1 MGQGLAGLLGSMLKV
16 GTIGFGGGAALIPVM
31 EKELVDRGALDER
44 TFGTHTL
51 IANIT
56 PGALPVKLAALA
68 GAEGNGWLGSVL
80 AALAVALPG
89 TFATVGLLAGFN
101 AIGPGAIRFVEFAAV
116 GIAAFII
123 VLLAMFIA
131 KVLRAGGRRLRIYVL
146 VVLAS
151 FVATGANQLVAVA
164 GRLFG
169 QEWNTAIPQLNALQL
184 ILATLVVIGVST
196 MVRRTGPAPVAGG
209 PTPSKSA
216 TSAWWAGGA
225 FSVLVAVVLV
235 ASFAIGGAGFL
246 GLVGLSTV
254 TSFGGGEAY
263 VGVADGFFVAS
274 GIVPGNEFY
283 GQAVP
288 VANALPGPILVK
300 IASALGY
307 SYGLQAGGWQ
317 LGIVFA
323 VAAFLLSVSA
333 CSAVAMLL
341 MGGYGK
347 VANSAFVRRLG
358 SYVLPVICGL
368 LITTCLS
375 MILAN
380 MDIAGHAGINQPAV
394 GWATL
399 IGAVA
404 LWALHKRFH
413 LHDVVLLLIAGGVS
427 LVGMLLA
434 A

>member
-1 MGQGLAGLLGSMLKV
+1 MSHGLPGILGSMLKV

-31 EKELVDRGALDER
+31 EKELVDRGALDDK

-56 PGALPVKLAALA
+56 PGALPVKLGALA
-68 GAEGNGWLGSVL
+68 GAHTHGWLGSVL
-80 AALAVALPG
+80 SALAVALPG
-89 TFATVGLLAGFN
+89 TFATVGLLASFN
-101 AIGPGAIRFVEFAAV
+101 AIGPEAIRFVEFAAV

-123 VLLAMFIA
+123 VLLALFIA
-131 KVLRAGGRRLRIYVL
+131 KVLRAGGRRFRVFVL
-146 VVLAS
+146 VVLAA
-151 FVATGANQLVAVA
+151 FLATGANQLVRLV

-169 QEWNTAIPQLNALQL
+169 QDWQSAIPQLDALQL
-184 ILATLVVIGVST
+184 ILATLAIIGIWTIVHRGKAAT
-196 MVRRTGPAPVAGG
+196 PTVGPAPSQSSRA
-209 PTPSKSA
+209 
-216 TSAWWAGGA
+216 AWWAAGA
-225 FSVLVAVVLV
+225 FTVIVVAIVL
-235 ASFAIGGAGFL
+235 ASFAMGGAGFL
-246 GLVGLSTV
+246 SLVGLSTV

-274 GIVPGNEFY
+274 GIVPGSEFY

-317 LGIVFA
+317 LGLVFA
-323 VAAFLLSVSA
+323 AAAFLLSVSA

-347 VANSAFVRRLG
+347 VSNSAFVRRLG
-358 SYVLPVICGL
+358 AYVLPVICGL
-368 LITTCLS
+368 LVTTCLS

-380 MDIAGHAGINQPAV
+380 MDIASHAGISEPAV

-399 IGAVA
+399 IGALG
-404 LWALHKRFH
+404 LWALHRRFH
-413 LHDVVLLLIAGGVS
+413 LHDVVLLLIGGGVS
-427 LVGMLLA
+427 LIGL
-434 A
+434 